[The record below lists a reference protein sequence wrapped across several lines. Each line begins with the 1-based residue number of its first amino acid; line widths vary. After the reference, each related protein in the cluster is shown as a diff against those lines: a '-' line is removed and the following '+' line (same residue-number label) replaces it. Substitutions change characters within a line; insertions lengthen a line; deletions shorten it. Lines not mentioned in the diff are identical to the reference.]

1 MKFYANDVSSL
12 SHRRLRPGFIDDPQF
27 GTFLEALPDGAALI
41 EADGRIKLVN
51 SKLELLL
58 NLARG
63 DLVGSELTKHAKTAG
78 PVIQKLSAA
87 LQQLKRVE
95 VSGTLNSQ
103 RSVIAT
109 LSILRTADGGAY
121 GALLT
126 MREAS
131 RHSRNEGSDNFRFE
145 AEAGGTTR
153 ASFVRTPQ
161 IDAIIRQAETALD
174 RGANVLLTG
183 ETGTGK
189 SEIARLIGN
198 GGETGAAPFVHVR
211 CGLLSDT
218 QFDAEM
224 FGIEPGSAM
233 DTSTRGKL
241 GYVEAADGGIL
252 FLDQVTDLSLAAQSR
267 LVAFLE
273 TQTFSR
279 LGSAQRRQARIRI
292 IAATNENLFDVVS
305 AGAFRSDLYYRI
317 AVMPFDLPPLRE
329 QPGMIDALIEHHL
342 RTLNLGRKPQLRLS
356 AEFLAKL
363 RAHSYPGNVRELAN
377 ILERV
382 AAVADDVARAEHFV
396 APMPAP
402 DLRSP
407 ASRHAAAPMPEPEE
421 ASATR
426 FKDLV
431 QEFETWVLEKS
442 IAENGSKRS
451 AAKALGIDIATLV
464 RKTKRKR

>member
-1 MKFYANDVSSL
+1 MKFYANDVTSL

-51 SKLELLL
+51 GKLELLL

-63 DLVGSELTKHAKTAG
+63 DLVGSELAKHAKTAG
-78 PVIQKLSAA
+78 PVIQKLSTA
-87 LQQLKRVE
+87 LHQLKRVE

-103 RSVIAT
+103 RSVVAN

-131 RHSRNEGSDNFRFE
+131 RQSRNEGSENFRFD
-145 AEAGGTTR
+145 AETGSVTR
-153 ASFVRTPQ
+153 TSFVRTPE
-161 IDAIIRQAETALD
+161 IDAIVKQAETALD
-174 RGANVLLTG
+174 RGASVLLTG

-189 SEIARLIGN
+189 SEVARLIGS
-198 GGETGAAPFVHVR
+198 GSEAGAAPFVHVR
-211 CGLLSDT
+211 CGLLSDA

-252 FLDQVTDLSLAAQSR
+252 FLDQITDLSIAAQSK

-292 IAATNENLFDVVS
+292 IAATNENLTDLVA

-317 AVMPFDLPPLRE
+317 AVMPFELPPLRE
-329 QPGMIDALIEHHL
+329 QAGMIDALIEHHL
-342 RTLNLGRKPQLRLS
+342 RSLNLGRKPQLRLS

-363 RAHSYPGNVRELAN
+363 HAHSYPGNIRELAN

-382 AAVADDVARAEHFV
+382 AAVADDVGRAEHFI
-396 APMPAP
+396 APMSA
-402 DLRSP
+402 LETRSSVALP
-407 ASRHAAAPMPEPEE
+407 VGPTTPESLE
-421 ASATR
+421 ASATP